1 VAETLH
7 DKGITTIIAGTKP
20 IALLHDR
27 AIKRINSAGSNS
39 VMVYKG
45 QSIPRSILPGLVKLN
60 EDKAFPTNVTHPNTA
75 QDAWTTKSF
84 VHGLWRQG
92 VPKYSLLWLSDPD
105 ASQHETSP
113 GSDVSVSALAN
124 CDKNL
129 DEVLKAL
136 RDRKLRDKTDVII
149 VSDHGFSTI
158 KKNANVEDLLK
169 KHKFKAGRKLE
180 DTEPGDVIVAGLG
193 GSVALYVIEH
203 HEPTIRRLVD
213 LLQGTDFAGVIF
225 SRTPLEGTFPLEQV
239 HIDTTNPAPDL
250 VVSMRWTADLNDYGA
265 PGMVIGENSTKGKGT
280 HASLSRFD
288 MHNTLVANGPDFRR
302 GFVDDLPTGNIDV
315 APTIM
320 WILGVEP
327 EVPMDGRILHEALT
341 KSKAAS
347 SKPVTKKIEARRD
360 LGVMQWYQYLQ
371 FTTFENSVYFDE
383 GNGAATFKER

>member
-1 VAETLH
+1 
-7 DKGITTIIAGTKP
+7 
-20 IALLHDR
+20 
-27 AIKRINSAGSNS
+27 
-39 VMVYKG
+39 
-45 QSIPRSILPGLVKLN
+45 
-60 EDKAFPTNVTHPNTA
+60 
-75 QDAWTTKSF
+75 
-84 VHGLWRQG
+84 
-92 VPKYSLLWLSDPD
+92 
-105 ASQHETSP
+105 
-113 GSDVSVSALAN
+113 
-124 CDKNL
+124 
-129 DEVLKAL
+129 
-136 RDRKLRDKTDVII
+136 
-149 VSDHGFSTI
+149 
-158 KKNANVEDLLK
+158 
-169 KHKFKAGRKLE
+169 LE

-193 GSVALYVIEH
+193 GSFALYVIEH

-383 GNGAATFKER
+383 GNG